1 MYYELSHRRVFHGEL
16 YDGLYP
22 SCGCKEDAEMSSQ
35 AWTHCIRSAPG
46 SALTCLVIILPVP
59 YTFVKFVLFHGMV
72 NVLMIRA
79 GLLVK
84 WGSDML
90 KAWILLYISGFLT
103 GGVFQFLGQYM
114 RIGSLFF
121 VLAVASY
128 YVVSGIWSL
137 ISYLSRQ
144 NQYRCQADL
153 YMNGRKCQV
162 QALIDTGNSLRDE
175 LTGKPV
181 CILDQDV
188 ARELLAG
195 SEASQITLHS
205 LSFHR
210 QEGWGHASCDVG

>member
-1 MYYELSHRRVFHGEL
+1 MYYELYIDVFFTVNFTMDYILLVAVRKMLKCPARHGRIAL
-16 YDGLYP
+16 GALL
-22 SCGCKEDAEMSSQ
+22 
-35 AWTHCIRSAPG
+35 G

-128 YVVSGIWSL
+128 YVVSLSL
-137 ISYLSRQ
+137 IH
-144 NQYRCQADL
+144 
-153 YMNGRKCQV
+153 
-162 QALIDTGNSLRDE
+162 I
-175 LTGKPV
+175 
-181 CILDQDV
+181 
-188 ARELLAG
+188 
-195 SEASQITLHS
+195 
-205 LSFHR
+205 
-210 QEGWGHASCDVG
+210 

>member
-1 MYYELSHRRVFHGEL
+1 MYYELYIDVFFTVNFTMDYILLAAVRKMLKCPVKYGRIAL
-16 YDGLYP
+16 GALL
-22 SCGCKEDAEMSSQ
+22 
-35 AWTHCIRSAPG
+35 G

-90 KAWILLYISGFLT
+90 RAWILLYISGFLT

-128 YVVSGIWSL
+128 YAVSGIWSL
-137 ISYLSRQ
+137 ISYLSEQ
-144 NQYRCQADL
+144 NQYRCQAEL
-153 YMNGRKCQV
+153 YEWKKM
-162 QALIDTGNSLRDE
+162 LRY
-175 LTGKPV
+175 
-181 CILDQDV
+181 
-188 ARELLAG
+188 R
-195 SEASQITLHS
+195 
-205 LSFHR
+205 R
-210 QEGWGHASCDVG
+210 